1 MKSEIITLII
11 GTVLGATIAFCY
23 GLLDKKI
30 EFKKE
35 KNNAMICLK
44 IELTRINTKGHL
56 CLLCQPQHIP
66 EFSKLVLC

>member
-1 MKSEIITLII
+1 MKSEITTLII

-35 KNNAMICLK
+35 
-44 IELTRINTKGHL
+44 
-56 CLLCQPQHIP
+56 
-66 EFSKLVLC
+66 